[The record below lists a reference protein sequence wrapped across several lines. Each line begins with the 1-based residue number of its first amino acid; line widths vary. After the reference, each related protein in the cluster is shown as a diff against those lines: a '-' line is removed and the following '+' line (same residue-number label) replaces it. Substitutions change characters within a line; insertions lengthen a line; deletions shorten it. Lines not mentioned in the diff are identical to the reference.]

1 MNRIIVIC
9 IYCAL
14 GVLHALSQVTVED
27 CQRKAQE
34 NYPLIRQYDLVDKM
48 TGLSLSN
55 AAKAYLPQVTLSAQA
70 TYQSDVASFPA
81 EIENL
86 FSLMGVEMHGLN
98 RDQYRVMLDVSQVIW
113 DGGATKARRE
123 MERAE
128 GEVSK
133 QNIAVE
139 LYALGKR
146 VNDLYFGILLLEEQL
161 AQNNEMKRL
170 LQETIIMYRLWLL
183 MG

>member
-1 MNRIIVIC
+1 MCMNRIIVIC

-86 FSLMGVEMHGLN
+86 FSIIRRMKEKGVTFI
-98 RDQYRVMLDVSQVIW
+98 Y
-113 DGGATKARRE
+113 
-123 MERAE
+123 
-128 GEVSK
+128 
-133 QNIAVE
+133 
-139 LYALGKR
+139 
-146 VNDLYFGILLLEEQL
+146 
-161 AQNNEMKRL
+161 
-170 LQETIIMYRLWLL
+170 IIK
-183 MG
+183 